1 MGAGLFWGIILI
13 LIGLGI
19 VILVLLHID
28 IPIFKIVIALFFV
41 FIGLRILFGH
51 SENWRHREGR
61 NDIIFSESRITGNPE
76 SEEYNVIFGKG
87 IFDFRDID
95 LSEGTVHVKINTIFG
110 GSEILVDHNTPVK
123 IKSDAVFGGAKLPEG
138 TAAAFGNNE
147 YVSDN
152 FNENSNYLYI
162 KADVVFGGVDIKRY

>member
-1 MGAGLFWGIILI
+1 MGAGLFWGIIFI
-13 LIGLGI
+13 IIGFGI
-19 VILVLLHID
+19 VIRVVLHID
-28 IPIFKIVIALFFV
+28 IPIFKLIIALFFV

-51 SENWRHREGR
+51 TGTSKIRKSR
-61 NDIIFSESRITGNPE
+61 NEIIFSESRISGNPE
-76 SEEYNVIFGKG
+76 SEEYSVIFGKG

-95 LSEGTVHVKINTIFG
+95 LSKGTIRVKINSIFG
-110 GSEILVDHNTPVK
+110 GSEIIINQNTPVK
-123 IKSDAVFGGAKLPEG
+123 IRTDAVFGGAKLPEG

-162 KADVVFGGVDIKRY
+162 KADVVFGGVEIKRY